1 MLARKF
7 WTPVLSLALA
17 FLSFSLVQGQSTYG
31 SVAGFVTD
39 SSGAAI
45 VNAQVALTNLG
56 TSEKRTQS
64 TVADGLYSF
73 VTVIPANI
81 ALRLRSRVSNAS
93 LASPL
98 WCRCSRAR
106 VSTSLCR
113 LEWLAR

>member
-1 MLARKF
+1 MTTPRPAHRDRPTREYICCLASY
-7 WTPVLSLALA
+7 WTLVLSLALA
-17 FLSFSLVQGQSTYG
+17 FLSFTLVQGQSTYG
-31 SVAGFVTD
+31 SVAGAVTD

-81 ALRLRSRVSNAS
+81 ASRSK
-93 LASPL
+93 
-98 WCRCSRAR
+98 SRA
-106 VSTSLCR
+106 SNT
-113 LEWLAR
+113 